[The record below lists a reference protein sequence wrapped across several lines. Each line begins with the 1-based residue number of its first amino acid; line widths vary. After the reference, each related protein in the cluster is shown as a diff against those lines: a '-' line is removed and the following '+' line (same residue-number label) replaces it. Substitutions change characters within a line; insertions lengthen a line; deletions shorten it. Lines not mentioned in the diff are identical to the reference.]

1 MKPLTEKQKENV
13 YDDIVKSI
21 SYIYKPAPG
30 EFTLQML
37 VDAIQEINPDISIN
51 KIRHR
56 VYKLKNAEILG
67 VRNITEHGAR
77 TKVYFPLDDHS
88 HDEILE
94 VLLES

>member
-1 MKPLTEKQKENV
+1 MKPLTNEQKENIF
-13 YDDIVKSI
+13 DDIVESVT
-21 SYIYKPAPG
+21 SLYKPAPG

-37 VDAIQEINPDISIN
+37 VDAIQEKNPKISMS

-56 VYKLKNAEILG
+56 VYKLRDAEILG
-67 VRNITEHGAR
+67 ERNIIEHGAR

>member
-1 MKPLTEKQKENV
+1 MKPLNEKQKENMF
-13 YDDIVKSI
+13 DDIVKSI

-37 VDAIQEINPDISIN
+37 VDAIQEKDPDISMN

-56 VYKLKNAEILG
+56 VYKLVNAEILG
-67 VRNITEHGAR
+67 VRDITGHGSR
-77 TKVYFPLDDHS
+77 TKVYFPLGEHS
-88 HDEILE
+88 HEEILE